1 MASFAPGGLGAQ
13 PIKQRT
19 DPPTPS
25 QQQRSNDAVITH
37 HGGLDCRGKAR
48 PSQPSPVSG
57 RHGPGESLGGGGPDR
72 QLPPAVRPAAGDP
85 RQASCPPSPPTQ

>member
-1 MASFAPGGLGAQ
+1 MASFAPGGPGAQ